1 LIREVFQSYPHIGK
15 VLPALGYS
23 RAQLDA
29 LAATINDADADV
41 VVAAT
46 PIDLGHL
53 IQVSKP
59 VIRARYEFA
68 ESGEPTLGSVID
80 DFLVRHRCA
89 PGGG

>member
-1 LIREVFQSYPHIGK
+1 M
-15 VLPALGYS
+15 LPALGYS